1 MKPVTVCLTSCNRF
15 DLLKKTLDNFFAINT
30 YPIDKFLISEDSV
43 DQSMK
48 NKILSAYGNKV
59 ELIFNEKNLGL
70 YKSIDNLYASV
81 NTEYIFHMED
91 DWIISLNPNFIK
103 DSMDILDERT
113 DIHQVW
119 IRSIS
124 EFPQW
129 IEPEVNI
136 TKTNVNYRFVMKN
149 HLGSWSGFSFNPGLR
164 RKSDYLRIFPNGY
177 SYFADPNVFQGIP
190 EFTCNNHAITF
201 DYRAAI
207 LTNSKCTHIGVGR
220 TTLK

>member
-15 DLLKKTLDNFFAINT
+15 DLLQKTLDIFFKLNK
-30 YPIDKFLISEDSV
+30 YPIDRFIITEDSA
-43 DQSMK
+43 DYNMK
-48 NKILSAYGNKV
+48 NKILSTYGNKV

-70 YKSIDNLYASV
+70 YKSIDNMYNSV

-91 DWIISLNPNFIK
+91 DWIVGPHPNFIK
-103 DSMDILDERT
+103 DSMDILDERS
-113 DIHQVW
+113 DINQVW

-129 IEPEVNI
+129 IEPEINTTS
-136 TKTNVNYRFVMKN
+136 TKVDYRLVMRN

-164 RKSDYLRIFPNGY
+164 RKSDYVKMFPNGY
-177 SYFADPNVFQGIP
+177 SYFADPNVFQGTP
-190 EFTCNNHAITF
+190 EFTCNNHAIIF

-207 LTNSKCTHIGVGR
+207 LTNSKCIHIGGGR